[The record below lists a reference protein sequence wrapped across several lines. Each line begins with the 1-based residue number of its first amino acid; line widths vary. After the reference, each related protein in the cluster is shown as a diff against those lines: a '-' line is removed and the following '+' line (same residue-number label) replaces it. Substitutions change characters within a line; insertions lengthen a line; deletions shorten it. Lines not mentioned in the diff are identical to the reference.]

1 MPYRTIRSRAVRP
14 YPSDSWYEGELAFV
28 VFDLFSLG
36 AVANGGNDEYSQAVF
51 VLDADSGQ
59 LLAARLVEAENY
71 GEPAIYDLL
80 AD

>member
-1 MPYRTIRSRAVRP
+1 M
-14 YPSDSWYEGELAFV
+14 